1 VPARPFDLV
10 VNATSA
16 GLSDALPALAAA
28 AVGPGTACYDLS
40 YGDRP
45 TPFQRLALALGAAAA
60 LDGIGMLVEQAAC
73 AFEIWHGVYP
83 QTTPVIA
90 EIRAGLTAT

>member
-1 VPARPFDLV
+1 
-10 VNATSA
+10 
-16 GLSDALPALAAA
+16 
-28 AVGPGTACYDLS
+28 
-40 YGDRP
+40 
-45 TPFQRLALALGAAAA
+45 LALGAAAA